1 LASSTANKNANKR
14 IGSAHNM
21 KYIKSFMVKQMH

>member
-1 LASSTANKNANKR
+1 MASSTANKNANSK

-21 KYIKSFMVKQMH
+21 KFIKSFTDKQMH